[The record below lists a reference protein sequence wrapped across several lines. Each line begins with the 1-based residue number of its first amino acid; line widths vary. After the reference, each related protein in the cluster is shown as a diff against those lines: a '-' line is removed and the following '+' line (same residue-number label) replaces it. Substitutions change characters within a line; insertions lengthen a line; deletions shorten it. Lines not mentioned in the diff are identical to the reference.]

1 MVPAFN
7 ERSRVASVLAAVGAL
22 RLPERPRMIVV
33 DDGSSD
39 GTAEVAKRAGAQ
51 VVSHR
56 VNLGKGAALLTGVE
70 AAVATGA
77 DLVVVMDADGQHD
90 PSDLPLLLEPLKAGR
105 ADLVLGYRQFTSAMP
120 PAMRFG
126 NTLLSGIFAALF
138 GLRVRDTQC
147 GFRALTA
154 EACRSLRWTA
164 IDYAVET
171 EMLVHAARRRLRV
184 VEVPIATVYLDRHKG
199 TTAID
204 GLRILASMLRWRL
217 D

>member
-154 EACRSLRWTA
+154 EASRSLRWTA

>member
-217 D
+217 N